1 MNGLLKPT
9 PSDYCQVWK
18 PKMSSAQ
25 AMRRQGEREQE
36 QDQNTHNTQGNL
48 GVGDGTLG
56 AYTYLEQL
64 TEALRK
70 VLLASQSTK

>member
-1 MNGLLKPT
+1 
-9 PSDYCQVWK
+9 
-18 PKMSSAQ
+18 MSSAQ
-25 AMRRQGEREQE
+25 AVRRQGEREQE
-36 QDQNTHNTQGNL
+36 QDQKTHNTQGYL
-48 GVGDGTLG
+48 GVGDGTLR

>member
-18 PKMSSAQ
+18 PKM
-25 AMRRQGEREQE
+25 RRQGEREQE
-36 QDQNTHNTQGNL
+36 QDQNTHNTQGYL